1 MSDKDQLRRQNIKQY
16 LFDLKDEEGNFND
29 VVLQDGMYVMII
41 NKWPEPLNFKVEIE
55 EIKEPWTQAYLR
67 YTRGIPEPEG
77 SRRRLQECEVPPCDG
92 GEEED
97 LEEFEEGEEEAEKE
111 KGFFD
116 TYEDLMYFLIIMGI

>member
-67 YTRGIPEPEG
+67 HAMGIPEPEG
-77 SRRRLQECEVPPCDG
+77 SRRQL
-92 GEEED
+92 
-97 LEEFEEGEEEAEKE
+97 
-111 KGFFD
+111 
-116 TYEDLMYFLIIMGI
+116 